1 MTVQIPDF
9 HTISEVTAKIRPH
22 VRLTPTVEVSAAD
35 FGLIGAPITLK
46 LEQLQ
51 HAGSF
56 KTRGAFANL
65 LLREANAA
73 GVVAASGGNHGAAVA
88 YAAMR
93 LGIPATIFVPT
104 ISNPAKVQRIR
115 DYGAELR
122 QIGER
127 YADALEASEIW
138 RARTG
143 ALAVHAF
150 DDFLTVAGQG
160 SVGLELEMQAPKL
173 DTVLVGVGGGGLVGG
188 IAAYF
193 DGRVRVIGVEPVG
206 APTLTYALAAGQPV
220 DAPANGY
227 AADSLAPKR
236 IGDIPFA
243 IARRFVE
250 RVVLV
255 EDDAIRKAQAE
266 LWRRLRIVA
275 EPGGAAAFAA
285 LHSRQYEPA
294 AGERV
299 GVVVSGANTD
309 AVRFG

>member
-1 MTVQIPDF
+1 
-9 HTISEVTAKIRPH
+9 
-22 VRLTPTVEVSAAD
+22 
-35 FGLIGAPITLK
+35 
-46 LEQLQ
+46 
-51 HAGSF
+51 
-56 KTRGAFANL
+56 
-65 LLREANAA
+65 
-73 GVVAASGGNHGAAVA
+73 
-88 YAAMR
+88 
-93 LGIPATIFVPT
+93 
-104 ISNPAKVQRIR
+104 
-115 DYGAELR
+115 
-122 QIGER
+122 
-127 YADALEASEIW
+127 
-138 RARTG
+138 
-143 ALAVHAF
+143 
-150 DDFLTVAGQG
+150 
-160 SVGLELEMQAPKL
+160 
-173 DTVLVGVGGGGLVGG
+173 
-188 IAAYF
+188 
-193 DGRVRVIGVEPVG
+193 VRVIGVEPVG

>member
-1 MTVQIPDF
+1 VTVQIPDF

-93 LGIPATIFVPT
+93 LGIPATSFVPT

>member
-1 MTVQIPDF
+1 VTVQIPDF